1 MIVSELLT
9 LNLDIIT
16 KKFTDLLKR
25 FSGGFISGRKYETS
39 TNEWPKSTILTSFS
53 GTSWSLTGKSISA
66 PLLDLKTS
74 RKLAINKSW
83 EIRVFATFELLTTCF
98 HKKRIPDFP
107 NFLNDYNE
115 FFKSCFLKF
124 IFSKKATKI
133 DEIFSFDLTFTT

>member
-98 HKKRIPDFP
+98 HKNTNSWLSK
-107 NFLNDYNE
+107 
-115 FFKSCFLKF
+115 
-124 IFSKKATKI
+124 IFWMIITS
-133 DEIFSFDLTFTT
+133 FSSLVFYSPRRSD